1 MNKLT
6 FLLLLI
12 ALPLHADLASDVRS
26 AAGWVGYMVPI
37 IEGRHVV
44 CSWDDNTSINHDY
57 DVTASALV
65 VLFEVSEGE
74 VQNVRLAS
82 PECPST
88 KTIRWIRNVDPR
100 ESVRFLSS
108 LIERGDV
115 SVAKK
120 ALTALALQRGTA
132 DDLIRFA
139 RDHKSSKVRGQ
150 ALFWVSQQAGE
161 RAAAVLRSAIDN
173 DPEAN
178 VKEKAV
184 FGIAQL
190 PDDRSIPILI
200 ELMKTHAS
208 PSVRKKAAFWLGQ
221 KNDPRALAAFEDIL
235 GH

>member
-12 ALPLHADLASDVRS
+12 ALPLQADLASEVRS
-26 AAGWVGYMVPI
+26 APGWVGYTVPI
-37 IEGRHVV
+37 VEGRHVV
-44 CSWDDNTSINHDY
+44 CSWDDSMSINHDY
-57 DVTASALV
+57 NLAASALV
-65 VLFEVSEGE
+65 ILFEVGEGD

-88 KTIRWIRNVDPR
+88 KSVRWIRNVDPR
-100 ESVRFLSS
+100 ESVRFVSS

-139 RDHKSSKVRGQ
+139 RDHKSAKVRGQ

-161 RAAAVLRSAIDN
+161 RAAAVLRSAVDN
-173 DPEAN
+173 DPEAQ

-221 KNDPRALAAFEDIL
+221 KDDPRALAAFETIL
-235 GH
+235 NH